1 MDRKKLEDALSK
13 ALEDKGK
20 RKFKQSVELIINTR
34 SIDFTKPENRVN
46 VDVVLPKG
54 RGKQLKVAVFAD
66 GEIAEKAKKAGADL
80 VITSDK
86 IEEYKD
92 KSKLKELA
100 KNYALLAE
108 PKLMGLVAKN
118 CGQYLGRKGK
128 LPKPLVGN
136 VEAAIKAARDS
147 IRIVSKGK
155 YLPTIHALIGS
166 EEMDA
171 SALAENAEAVVES
184 LKAKVA
190 EGNIKSMYVKLT
202 MGKPVRV

>member
-1 MDRKKLEDALSK
+1 MDRKKLEEAVKK

-34 SIDFTKPENRVN
+34 GIDFTKPENRLN
-46 VDVVLPKG
+46 LNIVLPRG

-66 GEIAEKAKKAGADL
+66 GEVADKAKKAGADL

-92 KSKLKELA
+92 KGKVKELA
-100 KNYALLAE
+100 KKYALLAE
-108 PKLMGLVAKN
+108 PKLMGLVAKT

-128 LPKPLVGN
+128 LPRPLVGN
-136 VEAAIKAARDS
+136 VESMVKSARDS

-166 EEMDA
+166 EDMEA
-171 SALAENAEAVVES
+171 SALVENAEAVLEGIKS
-184 LKAKVA
+184 KVP
-190 EGNIKSMYVKLT
+190 ERNIKSLYVKLT
-202 MGKPVRV
+202 MGKPVKV

>member
-1 MDRKKLEDALSK
+1 MDRKKLEEAVKK

-34 SIDFTKPENRVN
+34 GIDFTKPENRLN
-46 VDVVLPKG
+46 LNIVLPRG

-66 GEIAEKAKKAGADL
+66 GEVADKAKKAGADL

-92 KSKLKELA
+92 KGKVKELA
-100 KNYALLAE
+100 KKYALLAE
-108 PKLMGLVAKN
+108 PKLMGLVAKT

-128 LPKPLVGN
+128 LPRPLVGN
-136 VEAAIKAARDS
+136 VESMVKSARDS

-166 EEMDA
+166 EDMEA
-171 SALAENAEAVVES
+171 SALVENAEAVLEGIKS
-184 LKAKVA
+184 KVP
-190 EGNIKSMYVKLT
+190 EGNIKSLYVKLT
-202 MGKPVRV
+202 MGKPVKV